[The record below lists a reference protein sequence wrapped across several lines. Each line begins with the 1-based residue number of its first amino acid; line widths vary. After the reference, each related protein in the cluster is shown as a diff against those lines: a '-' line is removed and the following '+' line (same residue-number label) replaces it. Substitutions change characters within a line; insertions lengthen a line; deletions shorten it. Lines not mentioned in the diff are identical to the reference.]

1 MSSVPDKAE
10 DKRKHNLDYDGKW
23 KKAKMLNI
31 INILNM
37 KRAITFL
44 FMIFWISTSAYSQQK
59 YRDTINQCKML
70 RIILDDT
77 LAIKFLKI
85 REEKQI
91 YLINKTKLDV
101 DCNFLHLKNA
111 EATIIDDEPL
121 SCNNCYDFHIWKP
134 NNKDKSVSVSVEKNS
149 LTFYGGFTLKKGK
162 LIFKR
167 NGYGVM

>member
-1 MSSVPDKAE
+1 MA
-10 DKRKHNLDYDGKW
+10 NG
-23 KKAKMLNI
+23 KKAKMVNI
-31 INILNM
+31 IKLLNM

-59 YRDTINQCKML
+59 YRDTINQSDYSKML